1 MIGLKTT
8 LVTFLMG
15 ALLSGGIAWQYQ
27 ENKYKA
33 LMAKDVS
40 VRTAELA
47 KVTETVIKQERV
59 NSELTQKLESN
70 SLVAQQRIA
79 ELLAANRRA
88 VATSGLYLPG
98 SCKAP
103 AGTST
108 AAPGK
113 LITETTVCRLSDE
126 VAEQLLT
133 EAARAD
139 SAAEYAGVCYDF
151 TQQINRQRERM
162 IMEQTHE

>member
-1 MIGLKTT
+1 MIGLKTA

-47 KVTETVIKQERV
+47 KVTETVIKQERI

-88 VATSGLYLPG
+88 VAANGLYLAG

-103 AGTST
+103 AGTPAT
-108 AAPGK
+108 ASGSVVA
-113 LITETTVCRLSDE
+113 EASSCRLSDE

-151 TQQINRQRERM
+151 TQQINRQRERL
-162 IMEQTHE
+162 ILEQTHE